1 MSNPAGTTGP
11 DGRPPRAQQLAGAAT
26 HARTD
31 SWASGGSGEDPR
43 VMGKSSSSV
52 DFSDLYAPA
61 PPRVPSPRPVAALKA
76 ASDFPRVRSVD
87 FGRTGASAGG
97 GGGSGGVDDIAGAA
111 GKPRPV
117 GPRAWLRMNESGV
130 CTPITIDKHR
140 LASQLRVPMRDLRM
154 LEPNHSNSYSAAILS
169 RERCMVVHLEQVRLL
184 ITAEEVYLQD
194 GRNVTVTRY
203 LPELQRRLLTRKLK
217 LMDSHGVPNLPDSE
231 RDSGEN
237 SAEGSP
243 AESRRLS
250 DAGPGAHVSP
260 AKLENSSADVSHRAG
275 MPKGK
280 ASTAKEAEEDAARA
294 RIKAKL
300 SPLGGE
306 YGAGKGGGGGGGG
319 GADGGSNRGG
329 EGIHG
334 SMHKQMSI
342 DSGKRQEVLPF
353 ELIALE
359 VALEIVCNQLESEQ
373 REIATEVRSGL
384 EGLRKKVSTA
394 NLERVRK
401 IKSRVTRMTG
411 RVSKVREEIK
421 RYLDDDSDMRDM
433 YLTRKLLAELFA
445 AGGGGG
451 MNMGMGPTPLGGGG
465 GSGSYYS
472 PRFSVSHAKR
482 RQSGSWDPAGGLSH
496 AARQRSYE
504 QAQMKASSDGAN
516 ADEAEVSVTFEEDE
530 GAYDQMEPEYHE
542 YHDPKD
548 DDKDLQEVE
557 DLLETYFTHIDSTL
571 AELEALDEFIDD
583 TEDFVNIELDS
594 QRNQLIKLELVL
606 TTATLF
612 VSMYGVVASIFG
624 MNLRNGSEDSHATF
638 VLVNAVCAVGTILA
652 FAAAVF
658 YIRFKRIM

>member
-1 MSNPAGTTGP
+1 MSNPAGISGP
-11 DGRPPRAQQLAGAAT
+11 DGRPSRAQQLASNAT

-31 SWASGGSGEDPR
+31 SWASGGSGEEVR
-43 VMGKSSSSV
+43 VMGKSSSST
-52 DFSDLYAPA
+52 DLTDLYAPA
-61 PPRVPSPRPVAALKA
+61 PPRPVAALKA
-76 ASDFPRVRSVD
+76 ATDLPRVRSID
-87 FGRTGASAGG
+87 FGRGG
-97 GGGSGGVDDIAGAA
+97 VGSGGVDDIASVT

-154 LEPNHSNSYSAAILS
+154 LEPNQSKSYSAAILS
-169 RERCMVVHLEQVRLL
+169 RERCLVVHLEQVRLL

-194 GRNVTVTRY
+194 GRNITVTRY

-231 RDSGEN
+231 QDSGEN

-243 AESRRLS
+243 PESRRVS
-250 DAGPGAHVSP
+250 YPGPDAHVSP
-260 AKLENSSADVSHRAG
+260 AKPEDSSADISHRGG

-280 ASTAKEAEEDAARA
+280 IPTAKGAEAEAARA

-300 SPLGGE
+300 SPLGE
-306 YGAGKGGGGGGGG
+306 NSGAGKGGNRGGGGGG
-319 GADGGSNRGG
+319 GAEGGLNRGG
-329 EGIHG
+329 EGGHG
-334 SMHKQMSI
+334 SAYRQMSI

-373 REIATEVRSGL
+373 RDIAMEVRSGL

-445 AGGGGG
+445 AGGGGEK
-451 MNMGMGPTPLGGGG
+451 NAGMGPGPSPLGGGG

-472 PRFSVSHAKR
+472 PRYSVSIAKR
-482 RQSGSWDPAGGLSH
+482 RKSGSWNLAGGPTL

-504 QAQMKASSDGAN
+504 QAQMKASADGVVAGD
-516 ADEAEVSVTFEEDE
+516 ADEEEVSVTLEEDE
-530 GAYDQMEPEYHE
+530 GAYDQMEPEFHE
-542 YHDPKD
+542 YHDHKD
-548 DDKDLQEVE
+548 DDADLQEVE
-557 DLLETYFTHIDSTL
+557 DLLETYFTHIDSTF

-624 MNLRNGSEDSHATF
+624 MNLKNGSEDSHAVF
-638 VLVNAVCAVGTILA
+638 VLVNAVCAAGTILA